1 MSFRVLSLDLAPAG
15 LQPAATRCGNGRAR
29 PHRRVILQGLF
40 ALSPRLVQSGGP
52 SLPGAATLYP
62 PPYSAAHGPEAEI
75 ALELALYQPD
85 FAQNAGSALRLGA
98 CLGVRVH
105 VIHPTGFPFSLKAL
119 RRGGLDYIEQA
130 DFLEHDSFAHF
141 DAWRRDSA
149 RRLVLLTTKSADSA
163 YAAAFAPADILLI
176 GRESA
181 GVPESVAQTADLRI
195 RIPMRQ
201 GMRSLNMAT
210 AASLVLGEA
219 LRQTGGFETL
229 T

>member
-1 MSFRVLSLDLAPAG
+1 M
-15 LQPAATRCGNGRAR
+15 
-29 PHRRVILQGLF
+29 ILQGLF
-40 ALSPRLVQSGGP
+40 ALSPRLVQCGGP
-52 SLPGAATLYP
+52 SRAGSATLYP
-62 PPYSAAHGPEAEI
+62 PPYSAAHNREAQI

-85 FAQNAGSALRLGA
+85 FAQNAGAALRLGA

-105 VIHPTGFPFSLKAL
+105 IIHPTGFPFSLKAL

-130 DFLEHDSFAHF
+130 DFAEHDSFAHF
-141 DAWRRDSA
+141 DAWRRDSG
-149 RRLVLLTTKSADSA
+149 RRLVLLTTKSSESA
-163 YAAAFAPADILLI
+163 YDATFSTGDVLLI

-181 GVPESVAQTADLRI
+181 GVPDSVSDAAELRI

-201 GMRSLNMAT
+201 GLRSLNMAT
-210 AASLVLGEA
+210 AASLVVGEA

>member
-15 LQPAATRCGNGRAR
+15 LQPAASGAEGRAR

-40 ALSPRLVQSGGP
+40 ALSPRLVQSGRP
-52 SLPGAATLYP
+52 SRPGAATLYP
-62 PPYSAAHGPEAEI
+62 PPSSAAARREARI

-105 VIHPTGFPFSLKAL
+105 IIHPTGFPFSVKAL
-119 RRGGLDYIEQA
+119 RRGGLDYVEQA
-130 DFLEHDSFAHF
+130 DFMEHDSFAHF
-141 DAWRRDSA
+141 EAWRHDSG
-149 RRLVLLTTKSADSA
+149 RRLVLLTTRSSESA
-163 YAAAFAPADILLI
+163 YAATFTPADVLMI
-176 GRESA
+176 GRETA
-181 GVPESVAQTADLRI
+181 GVPESVADTAGLRI

-201 GMRSLNMAT
+201 GLRSLNMAT